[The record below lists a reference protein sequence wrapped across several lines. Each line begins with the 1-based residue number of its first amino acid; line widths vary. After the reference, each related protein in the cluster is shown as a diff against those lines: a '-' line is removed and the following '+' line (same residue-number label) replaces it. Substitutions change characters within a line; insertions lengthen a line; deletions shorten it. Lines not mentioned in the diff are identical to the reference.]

1 MLQQVYV
8 IFLKCGTGYGQE
20 YPISALGPL
29 PEWENL
35 QVIERIPYRDKDYL
49 LLPYYLFE

>member
-8 IFLKCGTGYGQE
+8 IFLKCGTGRSGIPNFCFRTVAGRGKLAGYQ
-20 YPISALGPL
+20 
-29 PEWENL
+29 
-35 QVIERIPYRDKDYL
+35 RIPYRDKDDL